1 MGKSAV
7 EILLDQLQTENGG
20 GTVLKATKI
29 ILDPELILRGTC

>member
-7 EILLDQLQTENGG
+7 EILLEQFQTANGKD
-20 GTVLKATKI
+20 TSFTAKKI